1 MPQGTKSG
9 YLSSHEV
16 TQLILF
22 FIIHL
27 KFVFEEL
34 IRKFNVKPSNR
45 LPIPPNIHGIPLNPN
60 ILGAYAAPKANTLIP
75 LFLVLF
81 SLIFKASKA

>member
-16 TQLILF
+16 TQLLPF
-22 FIIHL
+22 FTIHL

-60 ILGAYAAPKANTLIP
+60 ILGAYATPDLARLML
-75 LFLVLF
+75 LFNLLF
-81 SLIFKASKA
+81 